1 MTIEKARMTFE
12 QAKEAYYS
20 AIRSNIMNTLT
31 KSLSDDGLKIDI
43 PSMTYKHD
51 DILTQEEQETASK
64 AELAAHDKAFDKV
77 KEILDKAADAVY
89 AMLRQTDIDE
99 WCRVEA
105 LQYCDNMLGLDIVFD
120 RMEYFL
126 TIYHEN

>member
-1 MTIEKARMTFE
+1 MTIEKAKMTFE
-12 QAKEAYYS
+12 KAKAAYYNT
-20 AIRSNIMNTLT
+20 IHSNIMNTLT
-31 KSLSDDGLKIDI
+31 KSLSDNGLKIDI

-51 DILTQEEQETASK
+51 NILTQEAQEVASE
-64 AELAAHDKAFDKV
+64 AELAAHDEAFDKV

-105 LQYCDNMLGLDIVFD
+105 LQYCDNMLALDIVFD
-120 RMEYFL
+120 RMAYFL